1 MAEVIVKSSLNPH
14 KAVRFN
20 ISLKKF
26 YNDVNEAEEKY
37 YLEVG
42 TTHSGIFLEG
52 DTATFSGT
60 NGIKIRPYYLNSVN
74 NSNLDVELSNVI
86 GYLSSYIDWEHIYE
100 DKKAPYVESMSPI
113 GENVS
118 LYTNVNLKIVDDIP
132 TTGID
137 LSELKVV
144 LDNGT
149 MEFDITSEVVI
160 NGDPFMYDLFWQPT
174 LRVI

>member
-26 YNDVNEAEEKY
+26 HARLGNAEEKY

-52 DTATFSGT
+52 DHVTYSGT
-60 NGIKIRPYYLNSVN
+60 EGVKIRPYYLDKTN
-74 NSNLDVELSNVI
+74 NINTDKEISNIL
-86 GYLSSYIDWEHIYE
+86 GYLSSYIDWENIYE
-100 DKKAPYVESMSPI
+100 DKKSPYVASMSPI
-113 GENVS
+113 GEDVS
-118 LYTNVNLKIVDDIP
+118 LYANINLKIVDDIP

-137 LSELKVV
+137 LSEIEVI

-149 MEFDITSEVVI
+149 VEFDITSEVSI
-160 NGDPFMYDLFWQPT
+160 NGDPFMYDLFWQPK